1 MDDGGNEEKEDE
13 RRVEELRREGQRLRG
28 ELNKK

>member
-1 MDDGGNEEKEDE
+1 MDDGGSEEKEDE